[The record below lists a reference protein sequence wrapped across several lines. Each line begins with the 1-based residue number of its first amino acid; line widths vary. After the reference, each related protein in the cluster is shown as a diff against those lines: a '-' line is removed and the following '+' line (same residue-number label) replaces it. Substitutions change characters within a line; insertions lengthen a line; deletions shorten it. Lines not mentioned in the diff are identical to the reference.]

1 MELFFASGVSLFFA
15 FDSPAVRKEFHAVLR
30 SLALPRLEPFLGET
44 AAERWSR
51 DSSEARWHR
60 GELGNLEYVLRV
72 NRLAGR
78 SYNDL
83 SQYPIVP
90 WVLSNYTSPLLDLR
104 NPANFRRLD
113 RPMGGQSEKRFSAM
127 QVSPFPG
134 VSCSKNSK

>member
-15 FDSPAVRKEFHAVLR
+15 FDSPAVRKEFHTVLR
-30 SLALPRLEPFLGET
+30 SLSLPRLEPFLGET

-51 DSSEARWHR
+51 DSSESRWLR
-60 GELGNLEYVLRV
+60 GELSNLEYILRI

-83 SQYPIVP
+83 SQYPILP

-104 NPANFRRLD
+104 NPANFRRFD
-113 RPMGGQSEKRFSAM
+113 RSMGGQSEKRFASM
-127 QVSPFPG
+127 QVSTFFHL
-134 VSCSKNSK
+134 SCSKNSR